1 MVDVRHHVL
10 ENILG
15 AITPR
20 PNKKPFV
27 NLDCSVPGW
36 VVVCEE
42 VGEEVN
48 HDNATLL
55 GHHLQHIVGNIPGVL
70 QIIWANA
77 TLKYF
82 LLDHSDG
89 HFFKTMEWSMVFEKK
104 PL

>member
-1 MVDVRHHVL
+1 MLHPCYCPDMVDVRHHVL

-70 QIIWANA
+70 QII
-77 TLKYF
+77 
-82 LLDHSDG
+82 
-89 HFFKTMEWSMVFEKK
+89 
-104 PL
+104 